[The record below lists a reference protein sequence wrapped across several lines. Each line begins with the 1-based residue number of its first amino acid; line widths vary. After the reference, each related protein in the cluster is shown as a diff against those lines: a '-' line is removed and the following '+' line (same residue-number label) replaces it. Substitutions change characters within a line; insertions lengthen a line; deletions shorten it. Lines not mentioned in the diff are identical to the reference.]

1 LAPSTSRLA
10 EAGALIAQ
18 ESNPG
23 GLEAAYFAQLPG
35 NSQWRTRPGAI
46 NSRNFAHLA
55 NFAAFPH
62 GARAG
67 RWGGAM
73 ARFKTTA
80 GTAYD
85 YIPHVDDVGM
95 TVVFGR
101 IGSGKSTWL
110 MYVLAMFDQYLVDRD
125 GIIFFFDKDRGGEL
139 LTRAVDGTTLV
150 VLNLLKN
157 DRVSLGHFQHL
168 QDTYVA
174 GTGSCRYPV
183 RNHQCLTG
191 LMICEIEML
200 DRRQFHPVTIIGV
213 KKTVSQLG
221 YQVFVADVVK
231 NDERKVLEV
240 NAKEPIHLLGVFI
253 VRIANG
259 KSRDVLVACEDA

>member
-1 LAPSTSRLA
+1 LRRASSHLHGLQLWVALPLEHEETRPEFYHRPAASLPSVELTRRAGLARTRLA

-95 TVVFGR
+95 TVVSAASAPASR
-101 IGSGKSTWL
+101 PGSCTSSPCSTNTWS
-110 MYVLAMFDQYLVDRD
+110 A
-125 GIIFFFDKDRGGEL
+125 
-139 LTRAVDGTTLV
+139 A
-150 VLNLLKN
+150 
-157 DRVSLGHFQHL
+157 
-168 QDTYVA
+168 
-174 GTGSCRYPV
+174 TGSFSFS
-183 RNHQCLTG
+183 T
-191 LMICEIEML
+191 
-200 DRRQFHPVTIIGV
+200 
-213 KKTVSQLG
+213 
-221 YQVFVADVVK
+221 
-231 NDERKVLEV
+231 
-240 NAKEPIHLLGVFI
+240 
-253 VRIANG
+253 RIAAA
-259 KSRDVLVACEDA
+259 SC